1 MRYPP
6 FDLHN
11 VPKIGRIYVTDL
23 NESPVQLLAVNIV
36 SDKELKLN
44 PHGSSLFETDGKIL
58 LYVVNHQTD
67 LSGDTIEK
75 FEYFVETNT
84 LLWVRSFSNPS
95 VLRSV
100 NDLIVVTED
109 EFFATN
115 DFYFTHDTTIIRTL
129 EAHLVIRLGSVAYC
143 KGENCE
149 IKTGY
154 NLAMPNGITTRRV
167 YDETTGY
174 VLNFEQFKF
183 CQ

>member
-6 FDLHN
+6 FDPHN
-11 VPKIGRIYVTDL
+11 VPKIGRIYATDL
-23 NESPVQLLAVNIV
+23 NESPVKLLEVNIV

-44 PHGSSLFETDGKIL
+44 PHGSSLFETDGRIL

-84 LLWVRSFSNPS
+84 LLWIRSFSNPS

-100 NDLIVVTED
+100 NDLVVITED

-115 DFYFTHDTTIIRTL
+115 DFYSTHDTPIIRFL
-129 EAHLVIRLGSVAYC
+129 EVHLMIRLGSVAYC
-143 KGENCE
+143 IEEHCE
-149 IKTGY
+149 IKTPF
-154 NLAMPNGITTRRV
+154 NLAMPNGITARRRF
-167 YDETTGY
+167 DDSTGY
-174 VLNFEQFKF
+174 VLTQIGHLRY
-183 CQ
+183 